1 MHNKPFSEAC
11 ERNSKPI
18 LEIIKPL
25 LKTTKH
31 LLEIGSGTGQHAVFF
46 AKNLPHITWHTSDQ
60 MQNHQGILSWV
71 NDSGSP
77 NLIPPISL
85 NVLTDPWPTQQ
96 FDAVFSANTAHI
108 MCWSAVKSMF
118 SGVANRLNNGGV
130 FILYGPFNYNGEFT
144 SPSNQQFETWLK
156 SQDHAMGIRDFEAV
170 NQLAENAELNLQQD
184 NAMPANNRLLVWKK
198 QNPAI

>member
-11 ERNSKPI
+11 ERNSGPI

-46 AKNLPHITWHTSDQ
+46 AEKLPHLTWHTSDQ
-60 MQNHQGILSWV
+60 KQNHDGILSWI
-71 NDSGSP
+71 NDSDAP
-77 NLIPPISL
+77 NIIPPVSL

-96 FDAVFSANTAHI
+96 FDAIFSANTAHI
-108 MCWSAVKSMF
+108 MPWSAVQSMIA
-118 SGVANRLNNGGV
+118 GVASKLNDGGI

-144 SPSNQQFETWLK
+144 SHSNQQFETWLK
-156 SQDHAMGIRDFEAV
+156 SQDPSMGIRDFEAV
-170 NQLAENAELNLQQD
+170 NKLAEESGLKLLQD
-184 NAMPANNRLLVWKK
+184 TAMPANNRLLIWKK
-198 QNPAI
+198 